1 MTDVFICT
9 LLGWCPDDQIETR
22 LRDEALFPFLAQVAA
37 LCSRLERLLFVAVY
51 AKGEKLTEAKR
62 RFIAE
67 HRITARQFNAI
78 RMQLEAT
85 VESWREVKQLN
96 LATVIAQIER
106 TTVAIPKAKSTFAR
120 HGKQRRLQRLRDRQ
134 ASLER

>member
-1 MTDVFICT
+1 MIT
-9 LLGWCPDDQIETR
+9 IETR
-22 LRDEALFPFLAQVAA
+22 LRDEALFPILAQVAS

-51 AKGEKLTEAKR
+51 AKGEKLTDAKR
-62 RFIAE
+62 RFITE

-78 RMQLEAT
+78 RMQLEAK

-106 TTVAIPKAKSTFAR
+106 TTVAIPKARSAFAR
-120 HGKQRRLQRLRDRQ
+120 HGKQRLLLPAGLRR
-134 ASLER
+134 

>member
-67 HRITARQFNAI
+67 HRITAR
-78 RMQLEAT
+78 
-85 VESWREVKQLN
+85 
-96 LATVIAQIER
+96 
-106 TTVAIPKAKSTFAR
+106 
-120 HGKQRRLQRLRDRQ
+120 
-134 ASLER
+134 

>member
-1 MTDVFICT
+1 M
-9 LLGWCPDDQIETR
+9 
-22 LRDEALFPFLAQVAA
+22 AA

-62 RFIAE
+62 RFITE

-78 RMQLEAT
+78 RMQLEAK
-85 VESWREVKQLN
+85 VESWWEVKQLN

>member
-1 MTDVFICT
+1 MIT
-9 LLGWCPDDQIETR
+9 IETR
-22 LRDEALFPFLAQVAA
+22 LRDEALFPILAQVAS

-96 LATVIAQIER
+96 LATVIAQNER
-106 TTVAIPKAKSTFAR
+106 TTVAIAKAKSAFAR